1 MYRDV
6 LGSDPDWIMRKTRYI
21 DEFRDNVFNRTLR
34 QYVFSIEDKVKV
46 SQTSN
51 FIELNLTF

>member
-34 QYVFSIEDKVKV
+34 QYVFSIEDKVMV

-51 FIELNLTF
+51 FIEMKLTF